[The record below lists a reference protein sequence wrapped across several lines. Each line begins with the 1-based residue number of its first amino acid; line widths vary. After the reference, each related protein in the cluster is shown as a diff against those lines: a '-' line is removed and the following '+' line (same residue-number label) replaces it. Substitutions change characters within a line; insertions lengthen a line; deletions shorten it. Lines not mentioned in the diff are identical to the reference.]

1 MDKLAESSGIV
12 AFEQNHVLTLARKP
26 AQWTTTFLFVSG
38 LIAFITCVNGVVQFV
53 INDGNSPNRI
63 PSFILMG
70 IGFLFLGI
78 FIYVIRYK
86 KKVNAIPLE
95 QLAPVC
101 AFDFNTG
108 KLLDGTRRVV
118 ADLSQVT
125 LRRAMQLSSS
135 SPSLVL
141 NTPGGSIKLVKGN
154 PFSGGIS
161 AIENLLIA
169 RGIKKV

>member
-1 MDKLAESSGIV
+1 M
-12 AFEQNHVLTLARKP
+12 H
-26 AQWTTTFLFVSG
+26 
-38 LIAFITCVNGVVQFV
+38 
-53 INDGNSPNRI
+53 I

-78 FIYVIRYK
+78 SIYVARYK
-86 KKVNAIPLE
+86 KKLNALPLD
-95 QLAPVC
+95 QLETIC

-108 KLLDGTRRVV
+108 KLLDNTHRVV

-141 NTPGGSIKLVKGN
+141 NIPGGSIKLVKGN
-154 PFSGGIS
+154 PFSGGVS
-161 AIENLLIA
+161 AVENLLIA